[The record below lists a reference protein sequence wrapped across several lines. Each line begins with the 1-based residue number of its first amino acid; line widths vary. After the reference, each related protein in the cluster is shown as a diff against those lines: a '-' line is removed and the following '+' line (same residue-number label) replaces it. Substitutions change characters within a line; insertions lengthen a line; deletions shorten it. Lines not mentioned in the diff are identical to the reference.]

1 MRGEVEELKTVLEQ
15 ERQRRQEVQCT
26 CATQYL
32 LSSLPLCV
40 HCLPP
45 QSEASAMEKEVEL
58 TQALS
63 RLGEYERVRMF
74 HYVLLYCV
82 HVCTC
87 MHACYV
93 HVHAYTCAVPDMLTF
108 LRGSMGFE
116 RLCRRS
122 R

>member
-26 CATQYL
+26 CVNVQYL

-40 HCLPP
+40 CCLPP

-63 RLGEYERVRMF
+63 RLGEYERVCSTALSTA
-74 HYVLLYCV
+74 VLCMYMYACMLCA
-82 HVCTC
+82 CTC
-87 MHACYV
+87 LYMYR
-93 HVHAYTCAVPDMLTF
+93 T
-108 LRGSMGFE
+108 
-116 RLCRRS
+116 
-122 R
+122 

>member
-15 ERQRRQEVQCT
+15 ERRRRQEVNT
-26 CATQYL
+26 HVHIEYIYIINVPYMFTYMYL

-63 RLGEYERVRMF
+63 RLGEYERVCSTA
-74 HYVLLYCV
+74 LYCA
-82 HVCTC
+82 HVY
-87 MHACYV
+87 MHM
-93 HVHAYTCAVPDMLTF
+93 HVQLYMN
-108 LRGSMGFE
+108 
-116 RLCRRS
+116 
-122 R
+122 